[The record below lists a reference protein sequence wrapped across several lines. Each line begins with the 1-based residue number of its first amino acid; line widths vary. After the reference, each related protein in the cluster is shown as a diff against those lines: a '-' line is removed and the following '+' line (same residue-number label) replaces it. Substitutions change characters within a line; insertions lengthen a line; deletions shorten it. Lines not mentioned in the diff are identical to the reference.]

1 MCPMKIVTIN
11 IPDQYLECLESM
23 VNIGFFPSRSE
34 AVREALKQFLIT
46 EVELNKSLDGDT
58 FAILKRKQMKSMSR

>member
-1 MCPMKIVTIN
+1 MKIVTIN